1 MSPPEPPDPVLS
13 SPEDAERAK
22 KKNKNKKKKKK
33 GDSQPNPT
41 ADEGAGTEADGSSP
55 VGSVSSPDTE
65 AALAAFDPS
74 SPEDRPVTQS
84 LRSASLLKAPS

>member
-1 MSPPEPPDPVLS
+1 MLS
-13 SPEDAERAK
+13 SPEDAEGAK

-33 GDSQPNPT
+33 GDSQPNPA
-41 ADEGAGTEADGSSP
+41 ADEAEGASTEADGSSP

-74 SPEDRPVTQS
+74 SPEDRPMTQS
-84 LRSASLLKAPS
+84 LRSAS

>member
-1 MSPPEPPDPVLS
+1 MSPPQQPDPVLS
-13 SPEDAERAK
+13 SPEDAEGAK

-41 ADEGAGTEADGSSP
+41 ADKGASTEADGSSP
-55 VGSVSSPDTE
+55 AGSVSSPDTE

-74 SPEDRPVTQS
+74 SPEDRPMTQS
-84 LRSASLLKAPS
+84 LRSAS

>member
-1 MSPPEPPDPVLS
+1 MSPPEQPDPMLS
-13 SPEDAERAK
+13 SPEDAEGAK

-33 GDSQPNPT
+33 GDSQPSPT
-41 ADEGAGTEADGSSP
+41 ADEGASTDGPSP

-74 SPEDRPVTQS
+74 SPEDRPMTQS
-84 LRSASLLKAPS
+84 LRSAS